1 MGNRVEDRPESIKVR
16 VITPE
21 GRYQTIEVTRA
32 DLKKSLAAK
41 VLAETGSLAKAAKKS
56 GIPLWGI
63 KSWYRDSKS
72 FREMYQWTLEQRS
85 WRKRT
90 RERLRHWIS
99 KLEYLVEQVSD
110 RLERI
115 VWKLDGLWLRLSR
128 PFEPKRGVTVDMKLA
143 ELRRLAL
150 EGKTLDEIKIA
161 MEGEGSGK
169 TDRQGS

>member
-1 MGNRVEDRPESIKVR
+1 MSKRAKDRPESIKIR

-21 GRYQTIEVTRA
+21 GRYQTVEVTRT
-32 DLKKSLAAK
+32 DMKKSLAAK

-72 FREMYQWTLEQRS
+72 FKEMYQWSLDQRS
-85 WRKRT
+85 WRYRTKRWIRDRRAELYILTT
-90 RERLRHWIS
+90 RI
-99 KLEYLVEQVSD
+99 SD

-128 PFEPKRGVTVDMKLA
+128 PFEPKRTVDTNLVK
-143 ELRRLAL
+143 LRRMAM
-150 EGKTLDEIKIA
+150 EGKTLDEISVA
-161 MEGEGSGK
+161 MQGEASGK